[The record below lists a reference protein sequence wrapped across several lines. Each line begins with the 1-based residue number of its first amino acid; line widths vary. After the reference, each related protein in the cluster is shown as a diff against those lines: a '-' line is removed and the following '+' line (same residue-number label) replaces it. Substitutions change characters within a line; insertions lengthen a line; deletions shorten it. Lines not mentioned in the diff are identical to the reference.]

1 MKNIVKSLAIA
12 ASFTLA
18 TAGFACSIDGNKADG
33 GFVPENNMKIPVNF
47 YKGIKQAGLSQEQ
60 FNAVIDKVE
69 AIYAPIISSMGAKLN
84 VERNWTDGTVNAYAS
99 QSGKNYKVA
108 MFGGLARHETIT
120 EDGFAL
126 VICHEIGHHIG
137 GSPKKGEIQSPTP
150 TPNPGP
156 RGGWWGGSSPTTPS
170 TVVASW
176 ASNEGQADYFANLK
190 CLRRVF
196 LNDDNASIVKTL
208 KAPSTLVEACA
219 KAYPGKSGKADKDIC
234 IRGGMAGMSVS
245 KLFQSL
251 RNSNVEP
258 KFETPDSKV
267 VTKTDDNHPA
277 YQCRLDTYFQGS
289 LCEIDF
295 NTDVS
300 QKDET
305 VGTCHK
311 LNGQSSGLRPLC
323 WHKPRTAST
332 AL

>member
-1 MKNIVKSLAIA
+1 MKKIMKTIAVIASLSLATSA
-12 ASFTLA
+12 L
-18 TAGFACSIDGNKADG
+18 ACSIDGSRANG
-33 GFVPENNMKIPVNF
+33 GFVPENNLKIPANR
-47 YKGIKQAGLSQEQ
+47 KGINTGITEAQ

-69 AIYAPIISSMGAKLN
+69 GIYAPIVSSDFGAKLN

-108 MFGGLARHETIT
+108 MFGGLARHATIT

-137 GSPKKGEIQSPTP
+137 GSPKKGEIRQDQSPEP
-150 TPNPGP
+150 TPG
-156 RGGWWGGSSPTTPS
+156 GGWWGGSKPS
-170 TVVASW
+170 TTVPAVASW

-196 LNDDNASIVKTL
+196 LNDDNAAIVKSL
-208 KAPSTLVEACA
+208 NAPASLVSACA
-219 KAYPGKSGKADKDIC
+219 KAYPGKSAKADADIC
-234 IRGGMAGMSVS
+234 VRAGMAGMSTA
-245 KLFQSL
+245 KLFQAL

-267 VTKTDDNHPA
+267 VSKTDDNHPA

-289 LCEIDF
+289 LCDVDM
-295 NTDVS
+295 NSAVS

-311 LNGQSSGLRPLC
+311 LNGHSNGLRPLC
-323 WHKPRTAST
+323 WHNPRNSFTDI
-332 AL
+332 

>member
-1 MKNIVKSLAIA
+1 MKNIMTTLAVMATMSLAT
-12 ASFTLA
+12 SS
-18 TAGFACSIDGNKADG
+18 FACSIDGSRANG
-33 GFVPENNMKIPVNF
+33 GFVPENNLKIPVN
-47 YKGIKQAGLSQEQ
+47 YSKGIKSGLSEAQ

-69 AIYAPIISSMGAKLN
+69 TIYAPIVSSLGGKLN

-99 QSGKNYKVA
+99 QSGKTWKVA

-137 GSPKKGEIQSPTP
+137 GSPKKGEISSPTP
-150 TPNPGP
+150 TPTPG
-156 RGGWWGGSSPTTPS
+156 GGWWGGSSPTTPAPAL
-170 TVVASW
+170 ASW

-196 LNDDNASIVKTL
+196 LNDDNAAIIKSLNAPKSLTDACS
-208 KAPSTLVEACA
+208 KAH
-219 KAYPGKSGKADKDIC
+219 PGKSGKADKEAC

-245 KLFQSL
+245 RLFMAL

-258 KFETPDSKV
+258 KFETPDTKV
-267 VTKTDDNHPA
+267 VSKTDDNHPA

-289 LCEIDF
+289 LCDVDF

-311 LNGQSSGLRPLC
+311 LNGQTSGLRPLC
-323 WHKPRTAST
+323 WHKPKTSFT

>member
-1 MKNIVKSLAIA
+1 MKKIMKTLAIFASISLAT
-12 ASFTLA
+12 SS
-18 TAGFACSIDGNKADG
+18 FACSIDGSRTNG

-47 YKGIKQAGLSQEQ
+47 YKGVKQAGLSQEQ

-69 AIYAPIISSMGAKLN
+69 GIYAPIVSSFGAKLN

-137 GSPKKGEIQSPTP
+137 GSPKKGEIQQT
-150 TPNPGP
+150 
-156 RGGWWGGSSPTTPS
+156 GGGGGGWGGSSPTS
-170 TVVASW
+170 VVASW

-196 LNDDNASIVKTL
+196 LNDDNAKIVKGL
-208 KAPSTLVEACA
+208 NAPASLVAACSKAF
-219 KAYPGKSGKADKDIC
+219 PGKSGKADQAMC
-234 IRGGMAGMSVS
+234 VRGGMAGMSVS
-245 KLFQSL
+245 RLFMAL
-251 RNSNVEP
+251 RNSTTEP

-267 VTKTDDNHPA
+267 VAKTDDNHPA

-289 LCEIDF
+289 LCDVDF
-295 NTDVS
+295 NSDVS
-300 QKDET
+300 QKDEAT
-305 VGTCHK
+305 GTCHK
-311 LNGQSSGLRPLC
+311 LNGHSTGVRPLC
-323 WHKPRTAST
+323 WHKPKTSFT